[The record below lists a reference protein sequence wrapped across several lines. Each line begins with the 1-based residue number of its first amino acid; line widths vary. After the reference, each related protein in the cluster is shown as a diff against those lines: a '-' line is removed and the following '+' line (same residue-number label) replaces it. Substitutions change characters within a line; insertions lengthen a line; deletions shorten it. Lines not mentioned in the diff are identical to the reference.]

1 MKLHY
6 RLWIIFTL
14 LFVAVS
20 FVFAYVIIRIY
31 EERVLKDQENVVVS
45 QGLTIVE
52 RVRGTKFTE
61 QAEGYLAYYSERLNS
76 RLFLLDQENHVL
88 IDSYKQFP
96 EQTYLSL
103 EILRENQPLPKV
115 KFVPTQEYGY
125 VQYTLLAVDP
135 NKPMAGKLLMVRDV
149 NFVSE
154 TIRSFQVQ
162 VFAMM
167 IGAVILFF
175 FICYGIAA
183 WFTKPIRR
191 IIQQLKGISP
201 LKREFQMK
209 YKRRDEIGE
218 LVRGLEQMVAQ
229 LNGYDQRQRQFMSVS
244 SHELKTPLATM
255 QLISEN
261 LPIVR
266 ENAEMHQ
273 DFINDLAAQINKM
286 KHMVQS
292 LLEVNR
298 MWDKPLVRRWMTGR
312 EIEAYLREHLQLVAD
327 AKSVT
332 MRMEGQDSSLDADPE
347 LLLLAVENLVSNAI
361 RYSPSG
367 KEVVVSFEQPLA
379 SLTTLSVCDQGIGI
393 DPIELPFIFEP
404 FYRSEEATAWDQEGS
419 GLGLA
424 IVKQVA
430 DLHGAE
436 LRVESEPGTGTCISM
451 TFHNKT
457 VTKPPSS

>member
-6 RLWIIFTL
+6 RLWIVFTL

-31 EERVLKDQENVVVS
+31 EERVLKDQENVVIS
-45 QGLTIVE
+45 QGQIIVE
-52 RVRGTKFTE
+52 RIRGTKFTE
-61 QAEGYLAYYSERLNS
+61 QMEGYLDFYSERLSS
-76 RLFLLDQENHVL
+76 RLFLLDQQDRVL

-103 EILRENQPLPKV
+103 EILREHPPLPAV
-115 KFVPTQEYGY
+115 KFVPTKEYGY
-125 VQYTLLAVDP
+125 VQYTLLPVDP
-135 NKPMAGKLLMVRDV
+135 SKPGMGKLLMVRDV

-162 VFAMM
+162 VFAIM

-175 FICYGIAA
+175 FICYGIAS

-218 LVRGLEQMVAQ
+218 LIRGLEQMVAQ

-266 ENAEMHQ
+266 ENAEVHQ

-298 MWDKPLVRRWMTGR
+298 MWDKPLARRWMTGR
-312 EIEAYLREHLQLVAD
+312 EIEAHLREHLQLVAD

-332 MRMEGQDSSLDADPE
+332 LQLEGHDSSLFADAE

-361 RYSPSG
+361 RYSPHG
-367 KEVVVSFEQPLA
+367 KEVAISIHQPQA
-379 SLTTLSVCDQGIGI
+379 AFTTLSVCDQGIGI

-404 FYRSEEATAWDQEGS
+404 FYRSGEATAWDQEGS

-436 LRVESEPGTGTCISM
+436 LRVESEPGAGTCVFM